1 MQNWSCWGVRND
13 FRGWDD
19 GGRKSRKGRD
29 IDGGGEPVGN
39 SNGDGGWGAS
49 GELGDGKSVMAIA
62 TVVVWVG
69 GGGFEGEGMRRSRGK
84 LWEVFIILK
93 FFVEWKKLNILM
105 GKEMFNPA
113 LWEHKWV
120 TGVISAKI

>member
-1 MQNWSCWGVRND
+1 MRND

-84 LWEVFIILK
+84 L
-93 FFVEWKKLNILM
+93 
-105 GKEMFNPA
+105 
-113 LWEHKWV
+113 
-120 TGVISAKI
+120 